1 MKTVKPMRDCVI
13 LAAGLLGVLWTVSE
27 AQVQPD
33 APSSV
38 MASVQEAAL
47 RESLI
52 GRWTGQIGRVTLEMT
67 FDPNSRVQVNGQ
79 VPYDGQFEIRAGQL
93 VLTNQGRED
102 LYTLDMTVDT
112 LSLSGSG
119 LAGTVT
125 WHRSLQLD
133 KRSFWKNRLSWQALQ
148 TQGYR
153 LLFVVGVIVVCRLF
167 LWLLRGLFHILIY
180 SKRGPLKYIY
190 RYHKSRTMT
199 IYSIILNASKY
210 LVYVVA
216 IGFVLNEL
224 GINYTTYLASLSVVG
239 LAIGFGSQGLVQD
252 MVTGFFIIFEDQF
265 NVGDMVEINK
275 NVGVVEE
282 LGLRMTRIKNYQD
295 QRVVIPNRN
304 ISIVGNYTRRALS
317 VHVDVAMV
325 DDSTFEGLSQAM
337 THVAGEIRQ
346 QFDKIVLDVP
356 TSVTRVDLDTGESF
370 ARLDLSIWPG
380 QQWVIDQ
387 QLVPRLLAH
396 CEAQTIQVAR
406 DQVIVFYGSGRVRSV
421 RTLKRLK
428 TGLFR
433 KAP

>member
-1 MKTVKPMRDCVI
+1 MKTLKPMRNGVI
-13 LAAGLLGVLWTVSE
+13 VALGLLTLMLTVSLGQGPE
-27 AQVQPD
+27 A
-33 APSSV
+33 APSGV
-38 MASVQEAAL
+38 MGVVQEAAL
-47 RESLI
+47 RDSLI
-52 GRWTGQIGRVTLEMT
+52 GRWTGQIGRVTLVMT
-67 FDPNSRVQVNGQ
+67 FDPNSRVRVNGQ
-79 VPYDGQFEIRAGQL
+79 VPYDGQFEIRKGQL
-93 VLTNQGRED
+93 VLADAGRED
-102 LYTLDMTVDT
+102 HYTFDVSADT
-112 LSLSGSG
+112 LSLSGSD
-119 LAGTVT
+119 LMGTVT

-133 KRSFWKNRLSWQALQ
+133 KRSLWKNRFSWQFLK

-153 LLFVVGVIVVCRLF
+153 LSFIVIVIVVCRLF
-167 LWLLRGLFHILIY
+167 LWLLRGLFHVLIY

-304 ISIVGNYTRRALS
+304 ISIVGNYARRALS
-317 VHVDVAMV
+317 VHVDVAV
-325 DDSTFEGLSQAM
+325 GDDSTFERLSQAM
-337 THVAGEIRQ
+337 AHVAGEIRQ
-346 QFDKIVLDVP
+346 QFEKIVLDVP
-356 TSVTRVDLDTGESF
+356 KSVTRVQLDTGESF

-396 CEAQTIQVAR
+396 CEAHTIQVAL
-406 DQVIVFYGSGRVRSV
+406 DQVVVFYGSGRVRSV

-428 TGLFR
+428 T
-433 KAP
+433 